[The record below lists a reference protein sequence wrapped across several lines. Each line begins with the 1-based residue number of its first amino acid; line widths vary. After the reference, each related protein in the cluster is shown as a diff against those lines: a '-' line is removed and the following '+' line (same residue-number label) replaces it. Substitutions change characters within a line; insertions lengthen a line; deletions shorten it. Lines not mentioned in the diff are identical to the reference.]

1 MDDFQ
6 KLVYARLQSLPK
18 GYTMSI
24 GESGTITKE
33 EALQHVKADDE
44 IGKIIIQIDR
54 NYFNML
60 KSGSLYE
67 SLDD

>member
-6 KLVYARLQSLPK
+6 QLVYARLQSLPK

-24 GESGTITKE
+24 GDKGTITKE
-33 EALQHVKADDE
+33 EALEHVKADDE

-60 KSGSLYE
+60 KSGNWYE
-67 SLDD
+67 SLDY

>member
-6 KLVYARLQSLPK
+6 QLVYARLQSLPK

-24 GESGTITKE
+24 GDKGTITKE
-33 EALQHVKADDE
+33 EALEHVKADDE

-60 KSGSLYE
+60 KSGDWYE
-67 SLDD
+67 SLDY